1 MPYLPDVVF
10 KAYILDITFMTYIS
24 FITYITFILFI
35 LYNLL
40 IVVVA
45 YITHVKDIDCYI
57 CKNSKS
63 IKAADVDPKFNIKS
77 SYSFTNKIQLFTTQT
92 K

>member
-24 FITYITFILFI
+24 FITYIIFILFI
-35 LYNLL
+35 LYILL

-45 YITHVKDIDCYI
+45 YITHVVDIDRYI
-57 CKNSKS
+57 CKNLKS
-63 IKAADVDPKFNIKS
+63 IKAADVDPKFNIES
-77 SYSFTNKIQLFTTQT
+77 SYSFNK
-92 K
+92 

>member
-1 MPYLPDVVF
+1 MPDLSFLPDVVF

-35 LYNLL
+35 LYILL
-40 IVVVA
+40 IVVVV
-45 YITHVKDIDCYI
+45 YITHVKDIDRYI

-63 IKAADVDPKFNIKS
+63 IKAADVDPKFNIES
-77 SYSFTNKIQLFTTQT
+77 SYSFNK
-92 K
+92 